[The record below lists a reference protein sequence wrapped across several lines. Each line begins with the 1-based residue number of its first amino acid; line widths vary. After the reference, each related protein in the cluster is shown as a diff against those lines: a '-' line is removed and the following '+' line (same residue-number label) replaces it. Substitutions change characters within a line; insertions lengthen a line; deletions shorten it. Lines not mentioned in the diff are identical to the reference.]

1 MALGT
6 DGTVGD
12 RQVTST
18 RRASPVRRK
27 LFVPTQLGPR
37 LGVLRLAVALS
48 LGLLAFSFSW
58 QVPGVKAAGA
68 ATSQASELVRLIN
81 GARAAA
87 GKPALAVDLFLA
99 TQARDGAI
107 PCPGGP
113 AKTIA
118 GRAQDFS
125 AFGQMSHSLRLCDAA
140 TYTLSSTT
148 FVSLL
153 QSAWGYGSVGEIL
166 LVNGGYG
173 NGQYLYTSGGWST
186 WTYAT
191 TGHAMTG
198 WKTSSSHWNIIVG
211 GYDRVGC
218 GAWSPSGSAIYYAC
232 EFSSG
237 GPSPNGLA
245 AAPTGSPFSD
255 PLPIPAPTVAP
266 TPAPTS
272 VPAPAA
278 TRAAPIAPPP
288 VATPAAMPTAPPPA
302 VTPAA
307 TAANSA
313 PDASQAP
320 APTGTTAE
328 TTAYATAT
336 SSPTS
341 VVQGLQANA
350 SQGAPGVPAAIEGGA
365 GDLGVTSNATIPA
378 GLTREAVLG
387 FSAGAV
393 MLIGVWVLIDR
404 VRRRRCNRVLG

>member
-1 MALGT
+1 MAPSKAGV
-6 DGTVGD
+6 VGD
-12 RQVTST
+12 RHVTST
-18 RRASPVRRK
+18 RRASPVPEET
-27 LFVPTQLGPR
+27 FVPTRLRPR
-37 LGVLRLAVALS
+37 LSILRFAIALS
-48 LGLLAFSFSW
+48 LGLLASSFSW
-58 QVPGVKAAGA
+58 QVPAVKAAGS

-107 PCPGGP
+107 PCPDDP

-125 AFGQMSHSLRLCDAA
+125 AFGQMSHSLRLCNAA

-153 QSAWGYGSVGEIL
+153 QRAWGYGSVGEIL

-173 NGQYLYTSGGWST
+173 NAQYLYTSGGWST

-198 WKTSSSHWNIIVG
+198 WKTSSTHWNIIVG

-218 GAWSPSGSAIYYAC
+218 GAWSPSGSTIYYAC
-232 EFSSG
+232 EFSNG
-237 GPSPNGLA
+237 GPSPSGLA

-266 TPAPTS
+266 TVAPTPAPTS
-272 VPAPAA
+272 VKAPTA
-278 TRAAPIAPPP
+278 TRAAPIAPPL

-328 TTAYATAT
+328 TTADATAT
-336 SSPTS
+336 SSPT
-341 VVQGLQANA
+341 
-350 SQGAPGVPAAIEGGA
+350 
-365 GDLGVTSNATIPA
+365 
-378 GLTREAVLG
+378 
-387 FSAGAV
+387 
-393 MLIGVWVLIDR
+393 
-404 VRRRRCNRVLG
+404 

>member
-6 DGTVGD
+6 DGAVGD

-27 LFVPTQLGPR
+27 LFVPTQRGPR

-125 AFGQMSHSLRLCDAA
+125 AFGQMSHSLRLCNAA
-140 TYTLSSTT
+140 TYALSSTT

-166 LVNGGYG
+166 LVNGG
-173 NGQYLYTSGGWST
+173 
-186 WTYAT
+186 
-191 TGHAMTG
+191 
-198 WKTSSSHWNIIVG
+198 
-211 GYDRVGC
+211 
-218 GAWSPSGSAIYYAC
+218 
-232 EFSSG
+232 
-237 GPSPNGLA
+237 
-245 AAPTGSPFSD
+245 
-255 PLPIPAPTVAP
+255 
-266 TPAPTS
+266 
-272 VPAPAA
+272 
-278 TRAAPIAPPP
+278 
-288 VATPAAMPTAPPPA
+288 
-302 VTPAA
+302 
-307 TAANSA
+307 
-313 PDASQAP
+313 
-320 APTGTTAE
+320 
-328 TTAYATAT
+328 
-336 SSPTS
+336 
-341 VVQGLQANA
+341 
-350 SQGAPGVPAAIEGGA
+350 
-365 GDLGVTSNATIPA
+365 
-378 GLTREAVLG
+378 
-387 FSAGAV
+387 
-393 MLIGVWVLIDR
+393 
-404 VRRRRCNRVLG
+404 

>member
-1 MALGT
+1 
-6 DGTVGD
+6 
-12 RQVTST
+12 
-18 RRASPVRRK
+18 
-27 LFVPTQLGPR
+27 VPTLLRPR
-37 LGVLRLAVALS
+37 LGVLRFAVALS

-58 QVPGVKAAGA
+58 QVPAVKAAGA

-87 GKPALAVDLFLA
+87 GKPALAVDVFLA
-99 TQARDGAI
+99 VQGRDGAI
-107 PCPGGP
+107 PCPDDP

-140 TYTLSSTT
+140 AYTLSSTT
-148 FVSLL
+148 FVSVL

-191 TGHAMTG
+191 TGHAMTA
-198 WKTSSSHWNIIVG
+198 WKTSSTHWNIIVG

-218 GAWSPSGSAIYYAC
+218 GAWSPSGSTIYYAC
-232 EFSSG
+232 EFSNG
-237 GPSPNGLA
+237 GPSPDGLA

-272 VPAPAA
+272 VPPPAA
-278 TRAAPIAPPP
+278 TRAPTKAPPR
-288 VATPAAMPTAPPPA
+288 APPKTPL
-302 VTPAA
+302 PAA
-307 TAANSA
+307 TQAATPESGA
-313 PDASQAP
+313 SDASQAP
-320 APTGTTAE
+320 TLTDSPTETA
-328 TTAYATAT
+328 ADATAT

-350 SQGAPGVPAAIEGGA
+350 SQGAPDVPAAIEGGA
-365 GDLGVTSNATIPA
+365 GDLGVTSNAAIPA

-393 MLIGVWVLIDR
+393 MLVGVWVLIDR
-404 VRRRRCNRVLG
+404 VRRRRRNQAPR

>member
-1 MALGT
+1 M
-6 DGTVGD
+6 
-12 RQVTST
+12 
-18 RRASPVRRK
+18 
-27 LFVPTQLGPR
+27 PTLLRPR
-37 LGVLRLAVALS
+37 LGVLRFAVALS

-58 QVPGVKAAGA
+58 QVPAVKAAGA

-107 PCPGGP
+107 PCPDDP

-125 AFGQMSHSLRLCDAA
+125 AFGQMSHSLRLCNAA

-173 NGQYLYTSGGWST
+173 NAQYLYTSGGWST

-191 TGHAMTG
+191 TGHAMTA
-198 WKTSSSHWNIIVG
+198 WKTSSTHWNIIVG

-218 GAWSPSGSAIYYAC
+218 GAWSPSGSTIYYAC
-232 EFSSG
+232 EFSNG
-237 GPSPNGLA
+237 GPSPDGLA

-255 PLPIPAPTVAP
+255 PLPIPSPTAAP

-278 TRAAPIAPPP
+278 TRAAPKAPPKAPPP
-288 VATPAAMPTAPPPA
+288 AATPAA
-302 VTPAA
+302 TPAS
-307 TAANSA
+307 SA
-313 PDASQAP
+313 SDASQAP
-320 APTGTTAE
+320 APTGSTAE
-328 TTAYATAT
+328 TTSDATAT

-365 GDLGVTSNATIPA
+365 GDLGATSNAAIPA

-393 MLIGVWVLIDR
+393 MLVGVWVLIDR
-404 VRRRRCNRVLG
+404 VRRRRRNRVLG